1 MNEHRLRAP
10 TGDGALLAV
19 PPLAEVPALLQ
30 ANAARLAVWDH
41 DFQGRPASRLRFEV
55 RDQILNSAGRYLRA
69 SGLDT
74 RVVPESSRLLVTG
87 HQPELFHPGV
97 WIKNFALANLAK
109 RTDSVALN
117 LIVDND
123 IPKSSALKVPRTV
136 EDGFRIEKVFFD
148 DWAGEIPYEDLK
160 VEDEALFTSF
170 ADRVR
175 AVLGNAISDPVIDE
189 FWPRALNAANASNR
203 VGLRFAMARRA
214 VEASWGIHNL
224 EVPLSTVCES
234 EGFQWFACHLFAHL
248 PRFQQV
254 HNEAL
259 GRYRSQYGIRSAHHP
274 VPALGR
280 QGEWLEAPF
289 WVWRASRPRRKPL
302 MVRQRS
308 RTIQL
313 RIGGE
318 EETLLELP
326 LGPDREACCAVDQ
339 LQELPSRGVRL
350 RTRALTTTMF
360 ARYLLG
366 DLFLHGIGGAK
377 YDELGDEISGRF
389 FGIEPPG
396 YLTTSMTLRLGL
408 DAGTGASVDLA
419 RTDREIRDL
428 VWNPDRHLLS
438 EARADPEAIRW
449 IDAKRCAVGGPVET
463 HAQRVAR
470 FYEIRRCHERLQEFV
485 ADRLES
491 ARRER
496 VALIQA
502 VEREKVARSREYSLV
517 LHSRQHLREALN
529 LALPGRFGS
538 D

>member
-10 TGDGALLAV
+10 TVDGALLAV
-19 PPLAEVPALLQ
+19 PPLAEVPTLLE
-30 ANAARLAVWDH
+30 ANVRRLANWDH
-41 DFQGRPASRLRFEV
+41 DFQGRTASRLRFEI
-55 RDQILNSAGRYLRA
+55 RNQILAAAVKFLRN

-74 RVVPESSRLLVTG
+74 PIVPETSRLLVTG

-97 WIKNFALANLAK
+97 WVKNFAIASLAK
-109 RTDSVALN
+109 QTNSVALN

-123 IPKSSALKVPRTV
+123 IPKSSGLKIPRTV
-136 EDGFRIEKVFFD
+136 RNGFRIEKVLFD
-148 DWAGEIPYEDLK
+148 NRAGEIPFEDLK
-160 VEDEALFTSF
+160 VEDETLFASF
-170 ADRVR
+170 AEHVR
-175 AVLGNAISDPVIDE
+175 EVLGSAIYDPVIDE
-189 FWPRALNAANASNR
+189 FWPRASHAARYTDR
-203 VGLRFAMARRA
+203 VGLRFAIARRA
-214 VEASWGIHNL
+214 LEASWGVHNF
-224 EVPLSTVCES
+224 EVPLSAVCES

-259 GRYRSQYGIRSAHHP
+259 GRYRSLYRIRSTHHP

-280 QGEWLEAPF
+280 QGDWLEAPF
-289 WVWRASRPRRKPL
+289 WVWKASRPRRKPL
-302 MVRQRS
+302 MVRQLS

-326 LGPDREACCAVDQ
+326 LGPDRAACCAIDQ
-339 LQELPSRGVRL
+339 LQELPSRGIRL

-389 FGIEPPG
+389 FGFEPPG

-408 DAGTGASVDLA
+408 ESDSGASDRLA
-419 RTDREIRDL
+419 RSDREIRDL
-428 VWNPDRHLLS
+428 AWNPDRHFTS
-438 EARADPEAIRW
+438 ESLANPEAIHW
-449 IDAKRCAVGGPVET
+449 IEAKRLAITGPVQS
-463 HAQRVAR
+463 HSQRVAR
-470 FYEIRRCHERLQEFV
+470 FQELRHCLERLQEFV
-485 ADRLES
+485 VERRKCVEQDRVS
-491 ARRER
+491 
-496 VALIQA
+496 LIQA

-529 LALPGRFGS
+529 KALVGQYSS